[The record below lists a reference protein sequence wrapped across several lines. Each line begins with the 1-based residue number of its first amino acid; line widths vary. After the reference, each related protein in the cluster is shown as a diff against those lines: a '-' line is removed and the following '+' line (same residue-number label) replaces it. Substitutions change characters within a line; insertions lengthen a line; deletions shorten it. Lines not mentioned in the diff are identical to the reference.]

1 MLLVVV
7 ATKPEETMELGR
19 ALGKLLLPGD
29 LLNLNGDLG
38 AGKTLFAKGVGM
50 GLGFAPDVVTSPTF
64 AIINEYEGGRHP
76 FYHFDLYRL
85 EDDLDLEQVGY
96 MDYFYGS
103 GITIV
108 EWGDLFRHYLPDERL
123 DVDLESIGPEERKI
137 FLAGQGRRGEQV
149 EEQLRGLF

>member
-50 GLGFAPDVVTSPTF
+50 GLGFAPD
-64 AIINEYEGGRHP
+64 EGGRHP

-123 DVDLESIGPEERKI
+123 DIDLESIGPEERKI